1 MKRHSQQ
8 TKDKALELWKSGT
21 KLEDI
26 HKQLDIP
33 IETLRTWHERYQ
45 WSEKR
50 KNQKKKNEQELSK
63 KIAKQDA
70 KEKFDARQEMIN
82 ETEFLQVIQSD
93 TVNLVEPQ
101 KPIEQLMLRNVL
113 INASKARQSAIF
125 SIAKIDGL
133 IVDKSKHE
141 GEITHT
147 VIPIFG
153 SDIKANVPSHDSNQK
168 DN

>member
-8 TKDKALELWKSGT
+8 IKDKALELWKSGT

-33 IETLRTWHERYQ
+33 IETLRTWHERYH

-50 KNQKKKNEQELSK
+50 KTQKKKNEQELSK
-63 KIAKQDA
+63 KIAKQNA
-70 KEKFDARQEMIN
+70 KEKFDVRKEMIGN
-82 ETEFLQVIQSD
+82 FRDAREIRQAEA
-93 TVNLVEPQ
+93 E
-101 KPIEQLMLRNVL
+101 KPIEKASLLNVEHKYL
-113 INASKARQSAIF
+113 EHIG
-125 SIAKIDGL
+125 KIDQLYTENVKLSGQ
-133 IVDKSKHE
+133 VK
-141 GEITHT
+141 